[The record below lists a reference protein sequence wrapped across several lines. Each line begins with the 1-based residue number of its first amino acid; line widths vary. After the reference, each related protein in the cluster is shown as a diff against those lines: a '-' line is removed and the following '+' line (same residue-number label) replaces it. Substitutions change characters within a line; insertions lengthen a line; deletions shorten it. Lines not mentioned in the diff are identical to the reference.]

1 MNRQRITRMSALAIY
16 ASVVALLGLRSAG
29 AETMG
34 SALENILVSKQGS
47 EAIVRIL
54 PRCGMRYLIHSP
66 PKGGSALRVRMSM
79 SSECDSL
86 LKEVVSE
93 TYDASGRHLADID
106 NVVFDSVN
114 RRTANITITMSEP
127 HEFEVHQGSNGWV
140 EIRIETGW
148 EASEL
153 AGTVPDPLP
162 RLPVEDP
169 DSVGVGID
177 GTLRDSSNRGPSR
190 LTTWTPEP
198 ERFVVQLGVFANVDT
213 ALEALGDE
221 PEHGSFY
228 TNELIVNGKT
238 WQGLQLG
245 FFDSEAAAEIAR
257 EIYAARF
264 PDAWVRAIGEFD
276 SQPVVADDSDSDAV
290 IPAVAAIEG
299 RTAGAEE
306 LEHGMLGAR
315 EAILS
320 GDYDEAISLYTG
332 VLEVPDHSHRPRARE
347 FLGVA
352 NERSGRH
359 AAAISEYRAYLREF
373 PESDGVSRVSERLSG
388 LTSARSRPRE
398 RVTARPTDSSAPDW
412 QWFGGVSQ
420 YYRRDVSQRIE
431 NGDGILGAS
440 ALYNY
445 ADFTV
450 RRRGER
456 FDLLGRA
463 SGNYV
468 YDLNNTRRSDED
480 NVAWVSDAFLQVQD
494 QELEVDVTLGRQ
506 RHYGSGVLGRF
517 DGAAVDYQWR
527 PDISFGLVSGIPID
541 SSRYIANRER
551 FFYAFNAKVTNIRNK
566 LDLELF
572 THQQTVGGISDRESV
587 GSEIHF
593 RDNRWNV
600 VALLD
605 FDLSYKLL
613 NTALLSGNWQV
624 SETMTLN
631 GRIEKG
637 TSPFITTRNALAG
650 QSATRV
656 DELLATFSEGAIRT
670 LARDRTADATYVS
683 IGISAPVGQKLRF
696 STDVAMHEI
705 GATVAS
711 GGVAAI
717 PATGDQVFINATL
730 VGTSLLRSGDLTRV
744 VLRQDTTRTTEASSI
759 QLDAR
764 YPLTDTLRLNPA
776 MRFTRRTILSD
787 GSEQRIAE
795 PSIRLL
801 YRWRRHILFELEA
814 GGRWSNRVL
823 PPGIVDPFLPDG
835 SEEIYGSYL
844 NLGYRAE
851 F

>member
-1 MNRQRITRMSALAIY
+1 MRECRYLTRLSALTVCVSA
-16 ASVVALLGLRSAG
+16 VTLLGWRLSS

-54 PRCGMRYLIHSP
+54 PRCNMRYLIHSP
-66 PKGGSALRVRMSM
+66 PKGGSALRIRMSM

-86 LKEVVSE
+86 LQEVISE

-106 NVVFDSVN
+106 NVVFDAVN
-114 RRTANITITMSEP
+114 RRAANITITMSEP
-127 HEFEVHQGSNGWV
+127 HEFEVEQGNNGWI
-140 EIRIETGW
+140 EIRIETGR

-162 RLPVEDP
+162 PRPVAEL
-169 DSVGVGID
+169 DSGGVGATFR
-177 GTLRDSSNRGPSR
+177 GSSNRGPSR
-190 LTTWTPEP
+190 LKTWTPEP
-198 ERFVVQLGVFANVDT
+198 ERFVVQLGVFATIDT
-213 ALEALGDE
+213 ALEALGTE
-221 PEHGSFY
+221 PANQSFY
-228 TNELIVNGKT
+228 TNEFIVNGRT
-238 WQGLQLG
+238 WHGLQLG
-245 FFDSEAAAEIAR
+245 FFDSESAAEEALKN
-257 EIYAARF
+257 YTARF

-276 SQPVVADDSDSDAV
+276 AQPVVTASRDTDAV
-290 IPAVAAIEG
+290 IPAVAAIDG
-299 RTAGAEE
+299 RTAEPDE
-306 LEHGMLGAR
+306 LERDMLDAR

-320 GDYDEAISLYTG
+320 EDYDRAVALYTKL
-332 VLEVPDHSHRPRARE
+332 LEVPDHLHRSRARE
-347 FLGVA
+347 YLGVA
-352 NERSGRH
+352 NERSGRQ
-359 AAAISEYRAYLREF
+359 AAAISEYRAYLREY
-373 PESDGVSRVSERLSG
+373 PESDGASRVAERLAG
-388 LTSARSRPRE
+388 LTSAQLRPRE
-398 RVTARPTDSSAPDW
+398 QAAAAAPDSTAPDW

-445 ADFTV
+445 ADFTL

-463 SGNYV
+463 SGSYV
-468 YDLNNTRRSDED
+468 YDLNNTRLSDEE

-494 QELEVDVTLGRQ
+494 QQLEVDVTLGRQ
-506 RHYGSGVLGRF
+506 RRYGSGVLGRF
-517 DGAAVDYQWR
+517 DGAALDYHWR
-527 PDISFGLVSGIPID
+527 PDVSIGLVSGIPID
-541 SSRYIANRER
+541 SSRYVANRER
-551 FFYAFNAKVTNIRNK
+551 FFYALNAKMTNIRNK
-566 LDLELF
+566 LDVEIF
-572 THQQTVGGISDRESV
+572 THQQTVGGISDRESI
-587 GSEIHF
+587 GSELHF
-593 RDNRWNV
+593 RDERWNV
-600 VALLD
+600 VALFD
-605 FDLSYKLL
+605 FDLSYNLL
-613 NTALLSGNWQV
+613 NTALLSGNWRV
-624 SETMTLN
+624 SETVTLN
-631 GRIEKG
+631 GRVEKG

-656 DELLATFSEGAIRT
+656 DELLSTFSEGAIRT
-670 LARDRTADATYVS
+670 LARDRTADATYAS
-683 IGISAPVGQKLRF
+683 IGISVPIGQKLRF

-705 GATVAS
+705 GSTVAS

-717 PATGDQVFINATL
+717 PATGNQVFVNATL

-744 VLRQDTTRTTEASSI
+744 VLRQDSTRTTEASTI
-759 QLDAR
+759 HLDAR
-764 YPLTDTLRLNPA
+764 YPVTDTLRINPA

-787 GSEQRIAE
+787 GSEQQIAE

-823 PPGIVDPFLPDG
+823 PPEIIDPFLPDG